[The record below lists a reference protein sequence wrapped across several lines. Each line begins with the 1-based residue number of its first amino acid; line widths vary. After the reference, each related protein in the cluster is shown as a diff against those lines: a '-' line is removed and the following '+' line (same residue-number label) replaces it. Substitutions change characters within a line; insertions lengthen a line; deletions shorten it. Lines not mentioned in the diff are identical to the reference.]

1 MIRLGGLGFWGGNPT
16 TNPKES
22 GSMGGD
28 LLLIVEVVG
37 LGGWQFGFKQ
47 VGQVSELGGHP

>member
-28 LLLIVEVVG
+28 LMLIVEVVG
-37 LGGWQFGFKQ
+37 LGGWQFGFRQ